1 MENVVIKDAELEEVE
16 GEVGLEQPGPSLPH
30 APKKTL
36 TRQEKKKRTKRH
48 KDVGDVDDDDD
59 DDDEWE

>member
-1 MENVVIKDAELEEVE
+1 MENVDIKDEGHEETE
-16 GEVGLEQPGPSLPH
+16 GEAGIEKPEPSLPH

-48 KDVGDVDDDDD
+48 KDV
-59 DDDEWE
+59 DEDEEDEDEDEDWA